1 MICESWLKVND
12 SAVLSEL
19 SLPGYKALCHCPQA
33 DRTGGR
39 TALLSSDGIEVVKAL
54 PVTKSSLEVSEW
66 LVSTGATLF
75 WVIVVYRHPVST
87 SIFINEFMDYLES
100 VFMSSEPLIW
110 WF

>member
-19 SLPGYKALCHCPQA
+19 SLPGDKALCCCPLA
-33 DRTGGR
+33 YWTGGG
-39 TALLSSDGIEVVKAL
+39 TALLSRDGMEFVKVL
-54 PVTKSSLEVSEW
+54 PVTKLSFEVSEW

-75 WVIVVYRHPVST
+75 QVTVMYRHPVSM
-87 SIFINEFMDYLES
+87 SIFINEFMNYLES
-100 VFMSSEPLIW
+100 VVMSSEPLIW

>member
-19 SLPGYKALCHCPQA
+19 SLPGYKALFHCPQA
-33 DRTGGR
+33 DRTGGG
-39 TALLSSDGIEVVKAL
+39 TALLSRDGTEVVKVL
-54 PVTKSSLEVSEW
+54 PVTKSSFEVSEW

-75 WVIVVYRHPVST
+75 RVILVYRHPVST
-87 SIFINEFMDYLES
+87 SVFINEFIDYLES

-110 WF
+110 

>member
-33 DRTGGR
+33 DRTGGG
-39 TALLSSDGIEVVKAL
+39 TALLSRDGIEVVKVL
-54 PVTKSSLEVSEW
+54 PVTKLSFEVSEW

-75 WVIVVYRHPVST
+75 RVIVVYRHPVST
-87 SIFINEFMDYLES
+87 SVFINEFINYLES
-100 VFMSSEPLIW
+100 GFISSEPLIW
-110 WF
+110 

>member
-1 MICESWLKVND
+1 MICEFWLKVND

-19 SLPGYKALCHCPQA
+19 SLPGYKALYHCLQA
-33 DRTGGR
+33 HRTGGR
-39 TALLSSDGIEVVKAL
+39 TALLSSDGIEVVKVL
-54 PVTKSSLEVSEW
+54 PVTKSSLEVSKW

-75 WVIVVYRHPVST
+75 RVIVVYRHPVST